1 MLPGEGRLTDVLD
14 ILRTYG
20 MQLLVGGF
28 PRGPLGGLALT
39 LALAIVG
46 LACAFPLAVLI
57 GIART
62 SPLRLVAWPAA
73 ALVHTVRAVPVL
85 MLLFWAYFVLPLVTG
100 KTISGVTTVICA
112 LIVYE
117 MAYIGEVVKAGIL
130 AVPRGDV
137 EAARSLGLGYFRTL
151 RHVVLPQALMNMI
164 PSILNQFVSLI
175 KNTSLGYIISVN
187 ELTFSAYQINNQLL
201 TKPFQIYF
209 ILAMMYFLMCFTLS
223 SLVGRLERKVQQNRQ
238 APSTAPEAGA

>member
-1 MLPGEGRLTDVLD
+1 MSDVLE

-28 PRGPLGGLALT
+28 PKGPLGGLALT
-39 LALAIVG
+39 LLLAIVG
-46 LACAFPLAVLI
+46 LICAFPLAVLI

-62 SPLRLVAWPAA
+62 SPLRAVAWPAA
-73 ALVHTVRAVPVL
+73 ALVHGVRSVPVL
-85 MLLFWAYFVLPLVTG
+85 MLLFWAYFVLPLATG
-100 KTISGVTTVICA
+100 KTISGVTTIICA
-112 LIVYE
+112 LVVYE
-117 MAYIGEVVKAGIL
+117 MAYIGEIVKAGIL
-130 AVPRGDV
+130 AIPRGEV

-151 RHVVLPQALMNMI
+151 WHVVLPQALVNMI

-201 TKPFQIYF
+201 TKPFQVYF
-209 ILAMMYFLMCFTLS
+209 ILAMMYFAICWTLS
-223 SLVGRLERKVQQNRQ
+223 SLVGRLERFIQRNR
-238 APSTAPEAGA
+238 ASPSLLVGAE

>member
-1 MLPGEGRLTDVLD
+1 MSDVLQ

-28 PRGPLGGLALT
+28 PQGPLGGLALT
-39 LALAIVG
+39 LLLAIVG
-46 LACAFPLAVLI
+46 LVCAFPLAVLI
-57 GIART
+57 GVART

-73 ALVHTVRAVPVL
+73 AIVHSVRAVPVL

-100 KTISGVTTVICA
+100 KTISGVTTIVCA
-112 LIVYE
+112 LVVYE
-117 MAYIGEVVKAGIL
+117 MAYIGEIVKAGIQ
-130 AVPRGDV
+130 AIPRGEV
-137 EAARSLGLGYFRTL
+137 EASRSLGLGYFRTL
-151 RHVVLPQALMNMI
+151 RHVVLPQALVNMI

-201 TKPFQIYF
+201 TKPFQVYF
-209 ILAMMYFLMCFTLS
+209 ILAMMYFVICSSLS
-223 SLVGRLERKVQQNRQ
+223 SLVGRLERTIQQNR
-238 APSTAPEAGA
+238 ASSSSPVRLE

>member
-1 MLPGEGRLTDVLD
+1 MTDILD

-28 PRGPLGGLALT
+28 PQGPLGGLALT
-39 LALAIVG
+39 LLLAVVG
-46 LACAFPLAVLI
+46 LVCAFPLAVLI

-62 SPLRLVAWPAA
+62 SPLKAVAWPAA
-73 ALVHTVRAVPVL
+73 AVVHSVRAIPVL
-85 MLLFWAYFVLPLVTG
+85 MLLFWAYFVLPLITG
-100 KTISGVTTVICA
+100 KSISGVTTIVCA
-112 LIVYE
+112 LVAYE
-117 MAYIGEVVKAGIL
+117 TAYIGEVVKAGIL
-130 AVPRGDV
+130 AVPRGEV

-151 RHVVLPQALMNMI
+151 RHVVLPQALVNMI

-201 TKPFQIYF
+201 TKPFQVYF
-209 ILAMMYFLMCFTLS
+209 ILAMMYFLICFTLS
-223 SLVGRLERKVQQNRQ
+223 SLVGRLEKRIQRNRV
-238 APSTAPEAGA
+238 APSIATEAA

>member
-1 MLPGEGRLTDVLD
+1 MSDILE

-28 PRGPLGGLALT
+28 PKGPLGGLALT
-39 LALAIVG
+39 LLLAVAG
-46 LACAFPLAVLI
+46 LVCAFPLAVLI

-62 SPLRLVAWPAA
+62 SSSRVVAWPAA
-73 ALVHTVRAVPVL
+73 ALVHSVRAVPIL
-85 MLLFWAYFVLPLVTG
+85 MLLFWAYFVLPLMTG
-100 KTISGVTTVICA
+100 KTISGVTTLVCA
-112 LIVYE
+112 LVVYE

-130 AVPRGDV
+130 AVPKGEV

-151 RHVVLPQALMNMI
+151 RHIVLPQALVNML
-164 PSILNQFVSLI
+164 PSILNQFVALI

-201 TKPFQIYF
+201 TKPFQVYF
-209 ILAMMYFLMCFTLS
+209 ILAMMYFLICFTLS
-223 SLVGRLERKVQQNRQ
+223 SLVGRLERRIQSNRA
-238 APSTAPEAGA
+238 APSAAGRA